1 MDKEENNKDNIDKK
15 DDNIIS
21 CVLATETANSTNNV
35 GIYIQYSI
43 TEIFFIIIFLY
54 WIDKHKSNYDA
65 DLYWDFRVKY
75 KKTTVYYV
83 SISYTPKINHE
94 SYFLVLPMTEEEF
107 IFFLGLA
114 FALNQII
121 QEPIEIEEVVEP

>member
-1 MDKEENNKDNIDKK
+1 MM
-15 DDNIIS
+15 
-21 CVLATETANSTNNV
+21 L
-35 GIYIQYSI
+35 IYIGI
-43 TEIFFIIIFLY
+43 LELKI
-54 WIDKHKSNYDA
+54 
-65 DLYWDFRVKY
+65 

-114 FALNQII
+114 LLLIKLYKNQ
-121 QEPIEIEEVVEP
+121 